1 MPETTVLPTSALD
14 MLDALLK
21 TNSVETL
28 GAAMHLRKR
37 QMIQAE
43 AKASQP
49 KMASP
54 ISPEDV
60 AIIVG
65 LARTPQPSLKD
76 SPPAGFDL
84 LCQSVQDCIDAG
96 DAWDLIHMLLRVW
109 REAWRVQPHL
119 GPIEGIAAKLAA
131 DLAAAA
137 NPR

>member
-1 MPETTVLPTSALD
+1 MI
-14 MLDALLK
+14 DALLK
-21 TNSVETL
+21 ENSVEKL

-43 AKASQP
+43 AKAKQP

-60 AIIVG
+60 AIIIA
-65 LARTPQPSLKD
+65 LAREPQPSLKD

-84 LCQSVQDCIDAG
+84 LCQTVQDCIEAG
-96 DAWDLIHMLLRVW
+96 DAWDLIHALLRVW

-119 GPIEGIAAKLAA
+119 GPIEGIAAVAA
-131 DLAAAA
+131 VALTKQR
-137 NPR
+137 PIPGHLPPS